1 MTPRRKRVLIAGA
14 VLVGAMGLYVLIAN
28 LVVSSYGSYTSA
40 DLAGVPAVHA
50 ALVLGTSR
58 KLGDGR
64 ENGFYR
70 RRMAAA
76 AALYAHGKCRRLIVS
91 GDNRTASYN
100 EPEDMKADLIVLGV
114 PAEAIVCDYA
124 GLRTLDSVVR
134 FKEVFGQE
142 SGIVV
147 SQRFH
152 NERAVFI
159 ARHRGIALHGFNAE
173 DVDAYNGFRT
183 RVREVMSKAV
193 AMLDVLVF
201 RSQPRF
207 LGERIAI

>member
-1 MTPRRKRVLIAGA
+1 MTRRRRLLIAGA
-14 VLVGAMGLYVLIAN
+14 VIAGIAGIYVLAAN
-28 LVVSSYGSYTSA
+28 LLVSSYGSYTSA
-40 DLAGVPAVHA
+40 ALADLPAVHA

-76 AALYAHGKCRRLIVS
+76 ASLYASGKCQRLVVS
-91 GDNRTASYN
+91 GDNRTAGYN
-100 EPEDMKADLIVLGV
+100 EPEDMKADLIALGV

-124 GLRTLDSVVR
+124 GRRTLDSVVR

-142 SGIVV
+142 TGIVV

-159 ARHRGIALHGFNAE
+159 ARHRGIELHGFNAA

-183 RVREVMSKAV
+183 RMREIASKAV
-193 AMLDVLVF
+193 AVLDVLVF

>member
-1 MTPRRKRVLIAGA
+1 MTRRKRLLIAGA
-14 VLVGAMGLYVLIAN
+14 VIAAIMGLYVLAAN
-28 LVVSSYGSYTSA
+28 LLVSSYGSYTSA
-40 DLAGVPAVHA
+40 ALADLPAVHA

-76 AALYAHGKCRRLIVS
+76 AALYANGKCRRLVVS
-91 GDNRTASYN
+91 GDNRTAGYN
-100 EPEDMKADLIVLGV
+100 EPEDMKADLIALGV

-124 GLRTLDSVVR
+124 GRRTLDSVVR

-152 NERAVFI
+152 NERAVFL
-159 ARHRGIALHGFNAE
+159 ARHRGIELHGYNAE
-173 DVDAYNGFRT
+173 DVDAYNGLRT
-183 RVREVMSKAV
+183 RLREVGSKAFAV
-193 AMLDVLVF
+193 LDVLF
-201 RSQPRF
+201 GSQPRF

>member
-1 MTPRRKRVLIAGA
+1 MTPRRKRVLIAG
-14 VLVGAMGLYVLIAN
+14 VLVGVMGLYVLVAN
-28 LVVSSYGSYTSA
+28 LVVVSYGSYTSA
-40 DLAGVPAVHA
+40 DLDGVPAVHA

-76 AALYAHGKCRRLIVS
+76 AALYAHGKCRRLVVS

-100 EPEDMKADLIVLGV
+100 EPEDMKADLIALGV

-124 GLRTLDSVVR
+124 GRRTLDSVVR

-183 RVREVMSKAV
+183 RVREVGSKAFAV
-193 AMLDVLVF
+193 LDVLF
-201 RSQPRF
+201 GSQPRF

>member
-1 MTPRRKRVLIAGA
+1 VTPRGKRVLIAASILAG
-14 VLVGAMGLYVLIAN
+14 LIGLYVLIAN
-28 LVVSSYGSYTSA
+28 LVVASYGSYTSA
-40 DLAGVPAVHA
+40 DLARVPAVHA

-70 RRMAAA
+70 RRMTAAA
-76 AALYAHGKCRRLIVS
+76 SLYAHGKCRRLVVS

-100 EPEDMKADLIVLGV
+100 EPEDMKSDLIDLGV

-134 FKEVFGQE
+134 FKEIFGQE

-152 NERAVFI
+152 NERAVFL
-159 ARHRGIALHGFNAE
+159 ARHRGIELHGFNAE
-173 DVDAYNGFRT
+173 DVDAYNGLRT
-183 RVREVMSKAV
+183 RIREVASKAFAV
-193 AMLDVLVF
+193 LDVLLG
-201 RSQPRF
+201 SQPRF
-207 LGERIAI
+207 LGDRITI

>member
-1 MTPRRKRVLIAGA
+1 MTRRKRLLIAGA
-14 VLVGAMGLYVLIAN
+14 AIAGIAGIYVLIAN
-28 LVVSSYGSYTSA
+28 LVVSSYGSYTSTALA
-40 DLAGVPAVHA
+40 DLPAVHA

-76 AALYAHGKCRRLIVS
+76 AALYANGKCQRLVVS
-91 GDNRTASYN
+91 GDNRTAGYN
-100 EPEDMKADLIVLGV
+100 EPEDMKADLIALGV
-114 PAEAIVCDYA
+114 PEEAIVCDYA
-124 GLRTLDSVVR
+124 GRRTLDSVVR

-152 NERAVFI
+152 NERAVFL
-159 ARHRGIALHGFNAE
+159 ARHRGIELHGYNAE
-173 DVDAYNGFRT
+173 DVDAYNGLRT
-183 RVREVMSKAV
+183 RLREVGSKAFAV
-193 AMLDVLVF
+193 LDVLF
-201 RSQPRF
+201 GSQPRF

>member
-1 MTPRRKRVLIAGA
+1 MLIAGA
-14 VLVGAMGLYVLIAN
+14 ILAGVAGLYVVIAN
-28 LVVSSYGSYTSA
+28 LVVASYGSYTSA
-40 DLAGVPAVHA
+40 DLAGVPVVHA

-76 AALYAHGKCRRLIVS
+76 AALYANGKCARLVVS
-91 GDNRTASYN
+91 GDNRSADYN
-100 EPEDMKADLIVLGV
+100 EPEDMKADLIALGV

-124 GLRTLDSVVR
+124 GRRTLDSVVR
-134 FKEVFGQE
+134 FKEVFGQ
-142 SGIVV
+142 SAGIVV

-159 ARHRGIALHGFNAE
+159 ARHRGIDLHGFNAE

-193 AMLDVLVF
+193 AVLDILVF
-201 RSQPRF
+201 RSQPHF
-207 LGERIAI
+207 LGGRIAI

>member
-1 MTPRRKRVLIAGA
+1 MLI
-14 VLVGAMGLYVLIAN
+14 VGGVIAISLGLYVLTAN
-28 LVVSSYGSYTSA
+28 LLVSSYVSYTSA
-40 DLAGVPAVHA
+40 VLSDLPVAHA

-64 ENGFYR
+64 DNGFYT

-76 AALYAHGKCRRLIVS
+76 AALYRNGKCRRLVVS
-91 GDNRTASYN
+91 GDNRTAGYN
-100 EPEDMKADLIVLGV
+100 EPEDMKADLIALGV

-124 GLRTLDSVVR
+124 GRRTLDSVVR

-152 NERAVFI
+152 NERAVFL

-173 DVDAYNGFRT
+173 DVDAYHGFRT
-183 RVREVMSKAV
+183 RIREVGSKAFAV
-193 AMLDVLVF
+193 LDVLF
-201 RSQPRF
+201 GTQPRF
-207 LGERIAI
+207 LGERVPI